1 MNVNMRQ
8 QWTITGEALPTVRRR
23 CPKCG
28 QKTEFIN
35 SGKFRVNGNGRLL
48 DIWLIYRCHQCKSTW
63 NMTIYERISPEDIRR
78 EEYEGY
84 LNNSPV
90 LARVCGT
97 SRELFAKNG
106 AEVSEASGGY
116 SVETS
121 ETGTVCAR
129 GGETE
134 IAINITSS
142 IRLRADA
149 LFAQQLKLT
158 RNQVKKLF
166 DQKWILCDGRP
177 VAAGSRVKD
186 GQLFTIIPEGE
197 SGSYS
202 L

>member
-84 LNNSPV
+84 LNNSRE

-106 AEVSEASGGY
+106 AEISEASGGY
-116 SVETS
+116 SVEMR
-121 ETGTVCAR
+121 ETGTACAR
-129 GGETE
+129 GGEIE
-134 IAINITSS
+134 ISINITSFM
-142 IRLRADA
+142 RLRADT

-166 DQKWILCDGRP
+166 DQKQICCDGKP

-197 SGSYS
+197 SGSHS